1 MGGDEFA
8 ILMPNTHDADCMTKL
23 RDLCV
28 MIELKTAAAG
38 CAVTASIGC
47 KTFLSPPD
55 DSAEAVGRA
64 DKLMYEAKLRGKN
77 RAQHAELVS

>member
-1 MGGDEFA
+1 
-8 ILMPNTHDADCMTKL
+8 
-23 RDLCV
+23 

-55 DSAEAVGRA
+55 NSAEAVRKA